1 MKNNYCYI
9 NPLYMPKIFFYNNLL
24 EGFTLKKRDI
34 NQINEKIDN
43 GEANIFTAEEFKK
56 LIKEDNAP
64 SFEEVDVVTTG
75 TCGVMSGTASI
86 LNFIVSEPGEFI
98 RADKVYLNDVPAYAG
113 PCPNEWL
120 GEVDVILHG
129 TAHSIN
135 DKNYG
140 GGFLLKE
147 IMEGKPIDVRVESVD
162 GKTIENTIT
171 REDINRAQIVGSR
184 MAFKNYTAFTNPG
197 SEAISS
203 IFAATPLEGNL
214 SGLTFSGCGEINPLE
229 NDIPHN
235 VIKTGKKVLL
245 NDAEAFILGDG
256 TRSNPQKPNLMLS
269 GDLTQMNPYYFGGF
283 KTGEGGEIYNTVA
296 IPIPVLTE
304 EIYNNLL
311 IKDSDV
317 NLPVADIKGRHLPL
331 TETNY
336 YELWKDYD
344 LRPKYNKDNCSNC
357 NSCEVEKICPTNA
370 FSNQNL
376 DLSRCFGCGM
386 CANFCSHNSFD
397 MNTGSADLEIN
408 GKDVNIPIIC
418 RQSDRLRANKLSLK
432 LKRMIKDGEFK
443 L

>member
-1 MKNNYCYI
+1 M
-9 NPLYMPKIFFYNNLL
+9 
-24 EGFTLKKRDI
+24 KKRDI
-34 NQINEKIDN
+34 NQINERIDD
-43 GEANIFTAEEFKK
+43 GEANIYTAEEFKK

-75 TCGVMSGTASI
+75 TCGVMSGTAAI

-98 RADKVYLNDVPAYAG
+98 RADKVFLNGVPAYAG

-135 DKNYG
+135 DEGYG
-140 GGFLLKE
+140 GGFLLKD
-147 IMEGKPIDVRVESVD
+147 IMEGKSVDVRVESAD

-171 REDINRAQIVGSR
+171 KNDINRAQIIGSR
-184 MAFKNYTAFTNPG
+184 MAFKNYTAFTNPN
-197 SEAISS
+197 SEAVSS

-214 SGLTFSGCGEINPLE
+214 SGLTFSGCGDLNPLE
-229 NDIPHN
+229 NDLPHN

-269 GDLTQMNPYYFGGF
+269 GDLTQMDPYYFGGF
-283 KTGEGGEIYNTVA
+283 KTGQGGEIFNTVA
-296 IPIPVLTE
+296 IPIPVLNE

-311 IKDSDV
+311 ICDSDV
-317 NLPVADIKGRHLPL
+317 TLPVADIKGRHLPL
-331 TETNY
+331 SQTNY
-336 YELWKDYD
+336 YELWGEYD
-344 LRPKYNKDNCSNC
+344 LRPQYDRAKCSVC
-357 NSCEVEKICPTNA
+357 NSCEVEKVCSTNA
-370 FSNQNL
+370 FSNQRL

-386 CANFCSHNSFD
+386 CANFCSNDAFD
-397 MNTGSADLEIN
+397 MNTGSVDLKIN
-408 GKDVNIPIIC
+408 EKDVNIPIIC

-432 LKRMIKDGEFK
+432 LKKMIKSGKFE